1 MAAGI
6 QPWGHVREII
16 EAALEGN
23 PHQRC
28 SVEALASVL
37 DRGFGRVALVA
48 LEGIVRGVVWE
59 IERRAR
65 TRQGSLG
72 TPERKRSR
80 CADTDYLGSP
90 MMVLDR
96 LLHQGAGLAVPH
108 DASVRWDGVDIRAG
122 DASSEVEEKLRR
134 WLVVTD
140 SWSRKPRA
148 HAAFVCMVRDHRI
161 VWVGTY
167 VWTTPGPEVSAR
179 AQSDT

>member
-1 MAAGI
+1 MAADI
-6 QPWGHVREII
+6 PPWGEVRETL

-23 PHQRC
+23 PHRRC
-28 SVEALASVL
+28 SVEALSSVVG
-37 DRGFGRVALVA
+37 RGFGRVALVA
-48 LEGIVRGVVWE
+48 VEGVVRGVVWE
-59 IERRAR
+59 IERRRR

-72 TPERKRSR
+72 ARERKRSR

-90 MMVLDR
+90 MMVFDR
-96 LLHQGAGLAVPH
+96 LVHQGRGLAVPH
-108 DASVRWDGVDIRAG
+108 DASVRWDGVEIRAG
-122 DASSEVEEKLRR
+122 DASSEVEEKVRR

-148 HAAFVCMVRDHRI
+148 RAALVCTVANHRI

-167 VWTTPGPEVSAR
+167 VWTTPGPEVSVC

>member
-1 MAAGI
+1 MAGGI
-6 QPWGHVREII
+6 PPWGHVREII

-48 LEGIVRGVVWE
+48 LEGVVRGVVWE
-59 IERRAR
+59 IEHR
-65 TRQGSLG
+65 TRRRKGFLG
-72 TPERKRSR
+72 TPERKRFR
-80 CADTDYLGSP
+80 CVNTEHLGFP

-108 DASVRWDGVDIRAG
+108 DASVRWDGVEIRAR
-122 DASSEVEEKLRR
+122 DTLSEAVEKVRR
-134 WLVVTD
+134 WLTVTD

-167 VWTTPGPEVSAR
+167 VWTTPGPEVSVC